1 MLLTIIIPCYNEKK
15 TIIQILKKIRK
26 QKQIKKQIILVDDFS
41 TDGTRIIIKQN
52 SKNID
57 KVIFHKQNSGK
68 GSSIISALKYIKGDL
83 VLIQD
88 ADLEYDPRDYNK
100 LIKPFENKAIQIVY
114 GSRFLG
120 KSKKNNFINS
130 FRIVGNYFL
139 TFISNLINNQK
150 LTDAHTCYKV
160 FRKKTLLSLKLKEKR
175 FAFCPEVTTKSSNLG
190 IEILEVPIK
199 YKGRG
204 VSQGKKIALSDAFD
218 ALFVIL
224 KNKIFKNL

>member
-15 TIIQILKKIRK
+15 TIIQIVKKIKKERK
-26 QKQIKKQIILVDDFS
+26 IKKQIILVDDFS
-41 TDGTRIIIKQN
+41 TDGTREIIKKKL
-52 SKNID
+52 KNID

-68 GSSIISALKYIKGDL
+68 GSAIISALKYIKGDL

-88 ADLEYDPRDYNK
+88 ADLEYDPRDYKK
-100 LIKPFENKAIQIVY
+100 LIKPFKNKAIQIVY

-120 KSKKNNFINS
+120 KNKKNHFNNKFMIL
-130 FRIVGNYFL
+130 GNYFL
-139 TFISNLINNQK
+139 TLISNLINNQK
-150 LTDAHTCYKV
+150 LTDAHTCYKI
-160 FRKKTLLSLKLKEKR
+160 FRKKTLLSLKIKEKH
-175 FAFCPEVTTKSSNLG
+175 FAFCPEVTTKASNLG
-190 IEILEVPIK
+190 VKIIEVPIS

-204 VSQGKKIALSDAFD
+204 IGEGKKIAIGDAFD